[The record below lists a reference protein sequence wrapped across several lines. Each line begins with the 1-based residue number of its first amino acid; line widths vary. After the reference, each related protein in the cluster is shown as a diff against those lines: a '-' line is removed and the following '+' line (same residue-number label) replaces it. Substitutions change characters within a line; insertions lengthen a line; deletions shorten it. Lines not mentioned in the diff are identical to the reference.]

1 MEERDSRLRYALIVQ
16 YDGTHYSG
24 FQIQHNANTIQYE
37 LEKAIKILTREDIR
51 IAAAGRTDAGVHA
64 LGQVIHFD
72 LSKLIPLEKM
82 CIGLNGIL
90 PADIAIKKAFNVDS
104 HFHARYSAVAREYS
118 YVLYN
123 HSYKSPFIH
132 YRALWVREPINI
144 AFFKEACQYCIGE
157 KDFSSFCKKSS
168 ATEGTIRFV
177 EYITVDRIF
186 NDFVVLTIKGNAF
199 LHNMIRILVGTLL
212 MLMNNNEHPL
222 KMKEILDRC
231 DRNYSGET
239 APAYGLYFKKVYYP
253 AVYDF
258 LNV

>member
-1 MEERDSRLRYALIVQ
+1 MEERESRLRYALIVQ

-123 HSYKSPFIH
+123 HRYKSPFML

-157 KDFSSFCKKSS
+157 KDFASFCKKCS

-199 LHNMIRILVGTLL
+199 LHNMVRILIGTLL
-212 MLMNNNEHPL
+212 MLMRNNDKPS
-222 KMKEILDRC
+222 KMKEILERRDRH
-231 DRNYSGET
+231 YSGET
-239 APAYGLYFKKVYYP
+239 APAYGLYLKKVHYP
-253 AVYDF
+253 AEYNF
-258 LNV
+258 LNM